1 MIASK
6 LRALSVEEAA
16 NSLTHGIG
24 LLLSV
29 AGFAFLVI
37 LAAIKGDGWH
47 IAGSIV
53 YGASLVILY
62 AASTIYHATTDPVR
76 KKWLQI
82 VDHCCIYLLI
92 AGTYTPFV
100 LVVLRNGLGAGIL
113 AVVWTAAIFGIV
125 MKVIFRLRFSAIAIA
140 LYLIMGWIGV
150 FVAQPL
156 YLALGTIPLLLVV
169 AGGISYTAGMIFF
182 GWHGLRHHH
191 AVFHLFVLA
200 GSILHFCA
208 VAFYVFA

>member
-150 FVAQPL
+150 FAAQPL